1 MKKIVLSAA
10 LATVVS
16 AAFAISFFPTPTEPV
31 KKSLSIPASSIASP
45 AMRPGRLT
53 NVKMPLGSVPKAEWQ
68 PKEALQQKL
77 EGEGWKVKKLKIDDG
92 CYEVY
97 GTDAQGKR
105 MEVYFDPKTFATV
118 KSKSES

>member
-1 MKKIVLSAA
+1 MKSMVLSAA
-10 LATVVS
+10 LATAVT
-16 AAFAISFFPTPTEPV
+16 AAFAV
-31 KKSLSIPASSIASP
+31 SP
-45 AMRPGRLT
+45 ALASDKC
-53 NVKMPLGSVPKAEWQ
+53 NVPQAEWQ

-77 EGEGWKVKKLKIDDG
+77 EGEGWKVKKLKVDDG

-97 GTDAQGKR
+97 VTDGQGKR